1 MRRVLLVLA
10 CATVLASCGSTGDDG
25 SRRLTVFAAA
35 SLGPTLTELA
45 ERFEREHEGVDVVL
59 ALGGS
64 SDLAAQIIEGAP
76 ADVFAAADER
86 TMRTVTDAGEA
97 QDPAVFATNTL
108 QVVTPAGDPERIAS
122 IRDLARPGLKV
133 VLCAPQVPCGAASR
147 TLLDGAGVAVAP
159 ASEEQS
165 VTDVLGKV
173 ISGEADAGLVYVT
186 DVRTAGDA
194 VRGVEVPESAAT
206 RNRYPIAVLRNADDA
221 GLAGEFVAF
230 VTGDTGRSV
239 LAEAGFEVP

>member
-10 CATVLASCGSTGDDG
+10 CATVLAACGSVGGDG

-35 SLGPTLTELA
+35 SLGPTFTELA

-97 QDPAVFATNTL
+97 PDPAVFATNTL
-108 QVVTPAGDPERIAS
+108 QVVTPPGDPEGIVS
-122 IRDLARPGLKV
+122 IRDLARPGLEV

-147 TLLDGAGVAVAP
+147 TLLDGAGLVVAP
-159 ASEEQS
+159 VSEEQS

-173 ISGEADAGLVYVT
+173 TSGEADAGLVYVT

-206 RNRYPIAVLRNADDA
+206 PNRYPIAVLRDADEA

-230 VTGDTGRSV
+230 VTGDTGRTV